1 MPSINRAV
9 VPELPQLRREL
20 GVRSRELE
28 ILTPDSEI
36 LEIVAPSWRNTRA
49 LLFTSAPVSSPDS
62 SLVPRA
68 SAASMSTRWEMLLSP
83 GGRTTP
89 PTRRTLLVANP
100 PAPARRPGEPRRE
113 CGGIAHLERALHGAQ
128 RFLQGAQRRQ
138 DLVAIHEQ
146 DFRPQRRVAGRE
158 ARRVGSARAERRS
171 GGRVA
176 GEEIAEQRRH
186 DLRDVTRRSELRV
199 VLRRLE
205 YDGFRSQ
212 HVVPEVR
219 DFPGRIAALAARR
232 HVHDRAAKQVAAG
245 RLEAVPMGT
254 RQRMTAGESPRQAE
268 PLGTRDDA
276 ALHRSDVGDERA

>member
-158 ARRVGSARAERRS
+158 ARGGRGNRRAATPRSAGRDSSQRAARRAAPPRVRRVPLPARRARSARLPGPHRRPRCTAS
-171 GGRVA
+171 RTRSRRETGRC
-176 GEEIAEQRRH
+176 GPP
-186 DLRDVTRRSELRV
+186 RSRA
-199 VLRRLE
+199 
-205 YDGFRSQ
+205 DGYPPADDCR
-212 HVVPEVR
+212 
-219 DFPGRIAALAARR
+219 RIAAPGRAARHAR
-232 HVHDRAAKQVAAG
+232 RCRA
-245 RLEAVPMGT
+245 
-254 RQRMTAGESPRQAE
+254 SPIR
-268 PLGTRDDA
+268 R
-276 ALHRSDVGDERA
+276 R

>member
-9 VPELPQLRREL
+9 VPELPQYNRER
-20 GVRSRELE
+20 GAVSGERETLTAVPTRIGE
-28 ILTPDSEI
+28 IS
-36 LEIVAPSWRNTRA
+36 APSWRNTRA
-49 LLFTSAPVSSPDS
+49 LLFTSSLVSRPDS

-89 PTRRTLLVANP
+89 PTRRTLLAANP
-100 PAPARRPGEPRRE
+100 PPPRRPGQPRRE

-146 DFRPQRRVAGRE
+146 DFRPQRRVARRE
-158 ARRVGSARAERRS
+158 AGRVGGARAKRRS
-171 GGRVA
+171 RRRVA

-186 DLRDVTRRSELRV
+186 DLRDVTRRGELRV

-205 YDGFRSQ
+205 HDGFRTQ
-212 HVVPEVR
+212 HVVPEVH
-219 DFPGRIAALAARR
+219 DFPGRSAALAARR
-232 HVHDRAAKQVAAG
+232 HVHDR
-245 RLEAVPMGT
+245 
-254 RQRMTAGESPRQAE
+254 
-268 PLGTRDDA
+268 
-276 ALHRSDVGDERA
+276 

>member
-36 LEIVAPSWRNTRA
+36 LEMSAPSCRSTRA
-49 LLFTSAPVSSPDS
+49 LLFTSSPVSRPDS
-62 SLVPRA
+62 WLVPRA

-89 PTRRTLLVANP
+89 PTRRTLLAANP
-100 PAPARRPGEPRRE
+100 PAPARRPGQPRRE

-146 DFRPQRRVAGRE
+146 DFRPQGRVAGRE
-158 ARRVGSARAERRS
+158 AGRVGGARAERRS
-171 GGRVA
+171 RGGVA
-176 GEEIAEQRRH
+176 GEEIAEQRCH
-186 DLRDVTRRSELRV
+186 DLREDRKSTRLNS
-199 VLRRLE
+199 
-205 YDGFRSQ
+205 S
-212 HVVPEVR
+212 
-219 DFPGRIAALAARR
+219 
-232 HVHDRAAKQVAAG
+232 
-245 RLEAVPMGT
+245 
-254 RQRMTAGESPRQAE
+254 
-268 PLGTRDDA
+268 
-276 ALHRSDVGDERA
+276 HRTI

>member
-158 ARRVGSARAERRS
+158 ARRVGSARLPGPHRRPRCTAS
-171 GGRVA
+171 RTRSRRETGRC
-176 GEEIAEQRRH
+176 GPP
-186 DLRDVTRRSELRV
+186 RSRA
-199 VLRRLE
+199 
-205 YDGFRSQ
+205 DGYPPADDCR
-212 HVVPEVR
+212 
-219 DFPGRIAALAARR
+219 RIAAPGRAARHAR
-232 HVHDRAAKQVAAG
+232 RCRA
-245 RLEAVPMGT
+245 
-254 RQRMTAGESPRQAE
+254 SPIR
-268 PLGTRDDA
+268 R
-276 ALHRSDVGDERA
+276 R